1 VENLPEV
8 LTRLGIRLE
17 TLENRVF
24 ILEHPS
30 EACAALPA
38 SAPDLVPQVTGQL
51 TEPSSFAQAGATFPV
66 LGKAM
71 LGMAG
76 AYVLRAVA
84 ESGSFPKL
92 AVVALAIAYAG
103 MWLIWAVRVPA
114 REWFASTTYAST
126 SALILAP
133 MLWELTTRFKVLSP
147 SAAAGVLAAFVVA
160 SYAVAWKRNLVSVV
174 WVANLTN
181 AIAAIALLIG
191 THDIAPLLSVLLLMA
206 LLSEFAAS
214 RNRWLSVRPIVAAA
228 ADIGAW
234 ALIYIYAGP
243 ESSRAD
249 YPNLSTVV
257 LLAPACIL
265 LLIYGTSV
273 VVRTMMLRQKIT
285 LFDAGQTMMA
295 FVLAASAVL
304 HFGPAIGTT
313 VFGTLCLLLS
323 AAGYAAAFACFN
335 RIDEQ
340 RNHQVY
346 ATWSATLLLLG
357 CFLCLTPS
365 WLASCLGAA
374 AIVATSLGVR
384 MSRLTLAFHGLLYL
398 SAAAFTSGLLQY
410 ATHALTGAFPAPPM
424 GTAWLI
430 SASAIICYAIGG
442 QVHGVQWK
450 QRLFLTLS
458 AILAVSAAATALV
471 SALVWLTA
479 TVITPGT
486 SHIAVIRT
494 LTACS
499 LALALAFIGLRW
511 QRIELAWIAYA
522 TLALVAAKLLFED
535 LRQGH
540 PEFIAASIFLY
551 AVTLILVPRLVR
563 RSSKKRRVVLSASK

>member
-1 VENLPEV
+1 VDNLPEV
-8 LTRLGIRLE
+8 ITRLGIRLE

-51 TEPSSFAQAGATFPV
+51 TETSSFTQAGATFPV

-174 WVANLTN
+174 WVANLTT

-206 LLSEFAAS
+206 LLSELAAT
-214 RNRWLSVRPIVAAA
+214 RNRWLSVRPLVAVA
-228 ADIGAW
+228 ADIGVL

-249 YPNLSTVV
+249 YPSLNAVV

-273 VVRTMMLRQKIT
+273 ALRMALLRQKIT
-285 LFDAGQTMMA
+285 FFEAGESVIAFSPAAYTILHLHSLGTIFFGSFCVLLSVACYAGALVRFDPIDERRNYH
-295 FVLAASAVL
+295 VAALWGAVL
-304 HFGPAIGTT
+304 LIVG
-313 VFGTLCLLLS
+313 CL
-323 AAGYAAAFACFN
+323 
-335 RIDEQ
+335 
-340 RNHQVY
+340 V
-346 ATWSATLLLLG
+346 
-357 CFLCLTPS
+357 CLTPI

-374 AIVATSLGVR
+374 AIVITSLGVNL
-384 MSRLTLAFHGLLYL
+384 SRLAFAFYGLVYL
-398 SAAAFTSGLLQY
+398 LAAASASGLLGYGAQ
-410 ATHALTGAFPAPPM
+410 ALAGPFPAPPI
-424 GTAWLI
+424 GIAWVI
-430 SASAIICYAIGG
+430 AASVVLCYAIGG
-442 QVHGVQWK
+442 QFQGGQWK
-450 QRLFLTLS
+450 QKLFLTLS
-458 AILAVSAAATALV
+458 ATLAVGTVATVLV
-471 SALVWLTA
+471 STLVWLTA

-486 SHIAVIRT
+486 SHVAVIRT

-499 LALALAFIGLRW
+499 LALTLAFVGPRW

-522 TLALVAAKLLFED
+522 TVALVAAKLLFED

-563 RSSKKRRVVLSASK
+563 RSSKKRPIALSGSK